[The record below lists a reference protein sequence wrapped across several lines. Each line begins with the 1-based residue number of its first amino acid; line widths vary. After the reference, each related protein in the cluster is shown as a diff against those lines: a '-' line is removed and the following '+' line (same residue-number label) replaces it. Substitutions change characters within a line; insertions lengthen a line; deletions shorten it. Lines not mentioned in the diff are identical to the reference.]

1 MKGLL
6 KKDVQIL
13 CANWLILAL
22 ILAGGIAISI
32 YIKIPSM
39 LICFI
44 GLLLSYQG
52 LATILND
59 QSSGWFPWEF
69 TLPVKKEQII
79 YEKFILCLLIAIV
92 GLLVAL
98 IMSFAVS
105 KITNVPLSAQ
115 EIKINLSIF
124 MIFVGLGISCGIL
137 LCFYK
142 KESGPIAMFVA
153 VLLPIAVVLVV
164 IKCVAD
170 VEPAFLSAGIVS
182 MILYFVI
189 MELSPRFVMHWLS
202 K

>member
-69 TLPVKKEQII
+69 TLPVKKERII
-79 YEKFILCLLIAIV
+79 YEKFILCLLLAIV

-105 KITNVPLSAQ
+105 KITSVPLSAQ
-115 EIKINLSIF
+115 DLKINLSVF
-124 MIFVGLGISCGIL
+124 MIFVGLGINCGIL

-153 VLLPIAVVLVV
+153 VLLPITVVLVV
-164 IKCVAD
+164 MECVTD